1 MNTHY
6 FTDQSFE
13 RINSLNQGTYEQCE
27 FLGCDFSNLDISAF
41 VFTDCRFNDCNLSM
55 ATLNN
60 TGFKNV
66 NFTTCK
72 LLGLR
77 FDDCNAFGF
86 AVTFDTCILNH
97 CSFYKTKLT
106 NTRFTQCQ
114 MHEVEFTEADLHS
127 AIFDACDLHFS
138 TFERTNLEKADFRTA
153 VNFSINPTLNRIKN
167 AKFSRDR
174 LAGLLDSFSIVIE

>member
-1 MNTHY
+1 MNMLY

-13 RINSLNQGTYEQCE
+13 RINSLSKGTYEQCE
-27 FLGCDFSNLDISAF
+27 FLGCDFANLDLSAF

-55 ATLNN
+55 AKLYN
-60 TGFKNV
+60 TGFKDI
-66 NFTTCK
+66 NFSSCK

-86 AVTFDTCILNH
+86 VVTFDTCILNH

-114 MHEVEFTEADLHS
+114 VHEVEFTEADLHS

-167 AKFSRDR
+167 AKFSPDR